1 MQTKYF
7 NIFVIATIG
16 RPSLKEAIESAINQ
30 NRPTLIVVVFDNE
43 KIVEVVKHPHV
54 VYLKTDQHVWGE
66 GARQYGIDWCIK
78 NNVQSTYLSY
88 LDDDDIILPS
98 YTKSLEKFDTWDI
111 VVHSM
116 KIFEN
121 GRIVP
126 MEGYYTFPNLSENEK
141 VQTATRPLQINYI
154 GLTYSLKW
162 EKAKNIKWTST
173 VPPDFNYINTAC
185 KSGLKHFKTGLV
197 SYHQLTRGLTGSHV
211 NRKYSVNDPCNK

>member
-1 MQTKYF
+1 
-7 NIFVIATIG
+7 
-16 RPSLKEAIESAINQ
+16 
-30 NRPTLIVVVFDNE
+30 
-43 KIVEVVKHPHV
+43 
-54 VYLKTDQHVWGE
+54 
-66 GARQYGIDWCIK
+66 
-78 NNVQSTYLSY
+78 
-88 LDDDDIILPS
+88 
-98 YTKSLEKFDTWDI
+98 
-111 VVHSM
+111 M